1 LLAAGPEV
9 AWGTTRVF
17 VRQTEVAH
25 LSPVRVAVQAGLVA
39 SF

>member
-1 LLAAGPEV
+1 
-9 AWGTTRVF
+9 
-17 VRQTEVAH
+17 VRQTEVAQ